1 MDNHETE
8 NEIVFHDETPNQN
21 FNQEKGP
28 KNKLG
33 ITAFVI
39 AILSSIISFIPSEAT
54 WLGVALILLIIA
66 SLIMGIVALSQIKKK
81 NQSGK
86 VFPIL
91 AIIVVIL
98 IFVISIIAAV
108 IEIKNMPEEEFN
120 DLMYCPYAI
129 DCVDNGDGT
138 SSCIYVD
145 DSQVK
150 CSTDLLKEDQF
161 K

>member
-21 FNQEKGP
+21 LNQEKGA

-33 ITAFVI
+33 ITAF
-39 AILSSIISFIPSEAT
+39 ALTILSSIICFVPSEAT
-54 WLGVALILLIIA
+54 WLAVTLILLIIA

-91 AIIVVIL
+91 AIIGVIL
-98 IFVISIIAAV
+98 IFVISITAAV
-108 IEIKNMPEEEFN
+108 IEIQNMPEEEFN

-138 SSCIYVD
+138 SSCISVD